1 MLCRRCFAPRIAGT
15 GGLIRQ
21 GSDKKP
27 GGPMQQFVPFEMERW
42 QSIYENHVDYNL
54 SESGVHPL
62 RLNELLDI
70 GGATSL
76 GDTHLGYGQSNGS
89 EPLRGQIASLYGSTT
104 AAGIVVTNGSAEA
117 NYVALWELVGPGDE
131 VAILVPA
138 YMQTYGLALNIGAR
152 VVEIPMLER
161 NGWQPDPDDIRR
173 LVTDRTRVI
182 VVTNPGNPTGV
193 VLGTEAR
200 DAVIDA
206 AERSGAWILADEV
219 YAGAELAGPET
230 PSFFGLHPR
239 VIATGSLSKSYG
251 LPGLRIG
258 WLITEDAMAAKLW
271 ARRDYTTI
279 SPGELTDRLARVALD
294 RTIRPRLLQRT
305 RSIIRT
311 GVDVLESWM
320 TTQGCFTW
328 TRPDAG
334 AIVFARYDFPVPSAV
349 LAQRL
354 RVENSVLVVP
364 GSQFGC
370 ESHIRFGIGIHND
383 LLKTALERIETTII
397 SARSGS
403 L

>member
-1 MLCRRCFAPRIAGT
+1 
-15 GGLIRQ
+15 
-21 GSDKKP
+21 
-27 GGPMQQFVPFEMERW
+27 MQQFVPFEMERW
-42 QSIYENHVDYNL
+42 QSMYENRVDYNL

-62 RLNELLDI
+62 RLKELLDI

-89 EPLRGQIASLYGSTT
+89 DPLRAQIASLYGSSDG
-104 AAGIVVTNGSAEA
+104 ASIVVTNGSAEA
-117 NYVALWELVGPGDE
+117 NYVALWDLVEPGDE

-138 YMQTYGLALNIGAR
+138 YMQTYGLTLNFGAR
-152 VVEIPMLER
+152 VVEIPMLEEL
-161 NGWQPDPDDIRR
+161 GWQPDPEDIAR

-193 VLGTEAR
+193 ALSNGAR
-200 DAVIDA
+200 AAIIAA
-206 AERSGAWILADEV
+206 AERTGAWILADEV

-230 PSFFGLHPR
+230 PSFFGLTER

-258 WLITEDAMAAKLW
+258 WLITDEETAARLW

-311 GVDVLESWM
+311 GVDVLEEWM
-320 TTQGCFTW
+320 TAQGCFSW

-334 AIVFARYDFPVPSAV
+334 AIVFARYDLPVPSAE
-349 LAQRL
+349 LAERF

-370 ESHIRFGIGIHND
+370 ESHIRFGIGIHPD
-383 LLKTALERIETTII
+383 VLQCALQRIESTIANPSI
-397 SARSGS
+397 DRT
-403 L
+403 